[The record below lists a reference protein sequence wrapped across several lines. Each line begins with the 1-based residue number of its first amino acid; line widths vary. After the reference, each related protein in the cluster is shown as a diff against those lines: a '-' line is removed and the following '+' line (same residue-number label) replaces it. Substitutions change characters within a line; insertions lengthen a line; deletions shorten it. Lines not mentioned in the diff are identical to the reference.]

1 MFNQQSY
8 SSDSSEVEPGMKLII
23 VSNRLPVIMNQDED
37 GRWNVE
43 PSSGGLVTA
52 MTPVLK
58 RRGGLWIGWADSEEA
73 EEEELDVAFER
84 LSRRTG
90 YEVASVVLT
99 PEEYDLYYLGFSNEV
114 LWPLFHDLQ
123 SRANFDPEY
132 WQAYREVNRKFA
144 KAVSAHTTEDD
155 VVWVHDYHLMLVAQE
170 MRRIGM
176 KGQIE
181 FFLHTPFPPVDIF
194 AKLPWRRDILRSLL
208 LYDAVGFQTLR
219 DLENYLQCV
228 HHFVPD
234 AEVAGNGRVRTIKL
248 GDHLGQV
255 GAFPIS
261 IDVDHFEDLA
271 RSEEVRR
278 ERDAL
283 AVRFEGRHVILGV
296 DRLDYTKGIPH
307 RLRAYRHALATH
319 PELHDRITLIQ
330 QIVPSRDDIPEYA
343 HLKNEV
349 DQLVGEINGEFASP
363 GWVPVQYLFRGLP
376 QEELIALYRSADTM
390 LVTPLKDGMNLV
402 AKEYCAVNLDEDG
415 CLILSEFA
423 GAFPQMRNGALG
435 VNPYDVEETA
445 RTIVQAFNMSD
456 EERTRRMKL
465 MRTNIRDED
474 IFWWV
479 DSFLK
484 AAEKE
489 FVDVPSR

>member
-1 MFNQQSY
+1 
-8 SSDSSEVEPGMKLII
+8 MKLII
-23 VSNRLPVIMNQDED
+23 VSNRLPVIMNQEED
-37 GRWNVE
+37 GRWHVE

-58 RRGGLWIGWADSEEA
+58 RRGGLWIGWADAEEA
-73 EEEELDVAFER
+73 EEAELDEAFSK
-84 LSRRTG
+84 LSKRTG

-99 PEEYDLYYLGFSNEV
+99 PEEYELYYLGFSNEV

-132 WQAYREVNRKFA
+132 WRAYRDVNTKFA
-144 KAVSAHTTEDD
+144 EAVSEHTTEDD

-194 AKLPWRRDILRSLL
+194 AKLPWRRDILLSLL
-208 LYDAVGFQTLR
+208 LYDAVGFQTPR

-228 HHFVPD
+228 RHFVPR
-234 AEVAGNGRVRTIKL
+234 AEITGEGRVRTIKL
-248 GDHLGQV
+248 DDHTGQV

-261 IDVDHFEDLA
+261 IDVDYFEELA
-271 RSEEVRR
+271 RSEKVQKERR
-278 ERDAL
+278 IL
-283 AVRFEGRHVILGV
+283 ADRFEGRHVILGV

-307 RLRAYRHALATH
+307 RLEAYRHALRNY
-319 PELHDRITLIQ
+319 PELHERITLVQ
-330 QIVPSRDDIPEYA
+330 QVVPSRDDIPEYA
-343 HLKNEV
+343 QLKHDV
-349 DQLVGEINGEFASP
+349 DQLVGEINGEFGTP
-363 GWVPVQYLFRGLP
+363 GWAPVQYLFRGLP
-376 QEELIALYRSADTM
+376 QEELIALYRTADTM

-423 GAFPQMRNGALG
+423 GAWPQMSTGALS
-435 VNPYDVEETA
+435 VNPYDVEGTA
-445 RTIVQAFNMSD
+445 ETIVQAFNMDSD
-456 EERTRRMKL
+456 ERRRRMKL
-465 MRTNIRDED
+465 MRQNIVEED

-484 AAEKE
+484 AAEKAHQDAA
-489 FVDVPSR
+489 V